1 MSSDFGLIPTSF
13 LPIGHKRL
21 IEHQIEIIKDFK
33 ATIFIT
39 LPNNF
44 KLLKRDVKLLSE
56 NQIHIHRTDSNLTLN
71 KSILSFINEYE
82 KNYNIKEL
90 YILHGDTLFSN
101 YRRKNRF
108 NILRGY

>member
-1 MSSDFGLIPTSF
+1 MIKNKILLITSGAYVNSEMSSDFGLIPTSF

-44 KLLKRDVKLLSE
+44 KLLK
-56 NQIHIHRTDSNLTLN
+56 
-71 KSILSFINEYE
+71 
-82 KNYNIKEL
+82 
-90 YILHGDTLFSN
+90 GM
-101 YRRKNRF
+101 
-108 NILRGY
+108 